1 MNNQLL
7 GGVSD
12 KTTDETRVE
21 TTVDVMQCIDGHSI
35 RCVSGG
41 TYDNGALYDVIITA
55 THVAFEC
62 SDHE

>member
-12 KTTDETRVE
+12 KTTDETRVDA
-21 TTVDVMQCIDGHSI
+21 TVDAMEFIDRGSI
-35 RCVSGG
+35 FPVSTA
-41 TYDNGALYDVIITA
+41 TYGNGSLYGVIEMA